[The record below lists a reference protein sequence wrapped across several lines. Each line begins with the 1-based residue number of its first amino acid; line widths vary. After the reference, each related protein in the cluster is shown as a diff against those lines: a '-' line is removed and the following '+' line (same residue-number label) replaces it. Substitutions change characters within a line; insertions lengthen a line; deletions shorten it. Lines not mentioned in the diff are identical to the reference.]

1 MSPSGDS
8 GPSMPSPGPAI
19 RLPVLRAGHWGQR
32 VRLTAAPRGWK
43 LEQPVSIGEDAE
55 LRALSSS
62 APSHLCDLEYPAL
75 LSLTFLSWEMG
86 VVTPT
91 VWFLKR

>member
-1 MSPSGDS
+1 MVKVDPQCQAQG
-8 GPSMPSPGPAI
+8 
-19 RLPVLRAGHWGQR
+19 LPVLGAGHWGQR
-32 VRLTAAPRGWK
+32 VRFTAAPRGWK
-43 LEQPVSIGEDAE
+43 LEQPVLVGEDAE

-62 APSHLCDLEYPAL
+62 APSHLCDPEYPAL

-86 VVTPT
+86 VVTST